1 MVFQRFI
8 GSAIVL
14 SRVQA
19 VVTSLNG
26 VLSIFH
32 IMVGNKDLQFSLFL
46 QSTSMMVIALVVLQN
61 DRKFHQRKK
70 MNDF

>member
-26 VLSIFH
+26 VLSIFY